1 VPLLPLVLLLYC
13 HVREIKNRVS
23 RFVLGRVRKAQFIS
37 GSPKRWDGDG
47 DEVRVKGFCVGEA
60 HDGEGGGRE
69 QREGGGVRVDRGAR
83 AEKRVRV
90 GEGV

>member
-1 VPLLPLVLLLYC
+1 
-13 HVREIKNRVS
+13 
-23 RFVLGRVRKAQFIS
+23 VRKAQFIS